1 MNNNR
6 DTKFQGF
13 AKALD
18 EEIQNA
24 ILGMSVDE
32 WTPTRSAKLR
42 KDIIARRAHDLVKHT
57 IESIAA
63 MDYGGG
69 PVNIS
74 RIDGMFDA
82 EDIPDLTA
90 WHEEE
95 Q

>member
-1 MNNNR
+1 MSNSER

-42 KDIIARRAHDLVKHT
+42 KDIIARRAYDFACHVVDSGSPHICHV
-57 IESIAA
+57 
-63 MDYGGG
+63 
-69 PVNIS
+69 
-74 RIDGMFDA
+74 
-82 EDIPDLTA
+82 PDMTA
-90 WHEEE
+90 WPEEEE